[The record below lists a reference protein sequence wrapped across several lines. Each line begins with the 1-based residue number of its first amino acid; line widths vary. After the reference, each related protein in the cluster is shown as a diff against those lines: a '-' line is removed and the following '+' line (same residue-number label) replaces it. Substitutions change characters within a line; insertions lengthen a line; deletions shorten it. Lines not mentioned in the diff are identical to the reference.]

1 MTVELQQ
8 LRSMDADQLA
18 RWVCLNPNPNRA
30 EREALSRLLAELQPG
45 VRG

>member
-18 RWVCLNPNPNRA
+18 VWVCLHPTPNRA
-30 EREALSRLLAELQPG
+30 DREALSRLLAELQPG